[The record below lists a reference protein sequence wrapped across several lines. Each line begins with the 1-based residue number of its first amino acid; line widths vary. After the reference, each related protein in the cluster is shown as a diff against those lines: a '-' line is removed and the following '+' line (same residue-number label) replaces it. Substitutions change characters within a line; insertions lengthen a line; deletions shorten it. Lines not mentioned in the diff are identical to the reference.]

1 MNPRPRKSSSF
12 VDRHGLWTGAHTN
25 AAEDVEK
32 IIKKEKLEVV
42 RFSFADQHGV
52 LRGKALLAS
61 EAASAMRAG
70 VTMTTTLLA
79 KDTAHRTVYPVF
91 TPGGGFAMAEMQG
104 GGDFL
109 MVADPTTFRILPW
122 ANKTGWMLCAIYF
135 GNGKAVPFSSRA
147 RCRDAMNALAKAG
160 FDFLA
165 GLEVE
170 FHLFRLE
177 NPRLAPTD
185 ATWPPEA
192 PQGSSPSSPSIAPPW
207 ACASRASA
215 ATRRM

>member
-1 MNPRPRKSSSF
+1 MPPRSRKPASF
-12 VDRHGLWTGAHTN
+12 VERHDLWSDTQTN
-25 AAEDVEK
+25 AAGEVEK

-52 LRGKALLAS
+52 LRGKTLLAS

-109 MVADPTTFRILPW
+109 MVADPTTFCILPW
-122 ANKTGWMLCAIYF
+122 ANQTGWMLCDIYF
-135 GNGKAVPFSSRA
+135 GNG
-147 RCRDAMNALAKAG
+147 
-160 FDFLA
+160 
-165 GLEVE
+165 
-170 FHLFRLE
+170 
-177 NPRLAPTD
+177 
-185 ATWPPEA
+185 
-192 PQGSSPSSPSIAPPW
+192 
-207 ACASRASA
+207 
-215 ATRRM
+215 

>member
-12 VDRHGLWTGAHTN
+12 VDRHGLWTGAQAK
-25 AAEDVEK
+25 AAEEVER

-52 LRGKALLAS
+52 LRGKTLLAS

-91 TPGGGFAMAEMQG
+91 TPGGGFAMPEMQG

-109 MVADPTTFRILPW
+109 MVADPSTFRILPW
-122 ANKTGWMLCAIYF
+122 ANKTGWMLCDIYF
-135 GNGKAVPFSSRA
+135 GNGKASAFFDARTQPGCSECPVKNRIQLPSR
-147 RCRDAMNALAKAG
+147 
-160 FDFLA
+160 
-165 GLEVE
+165 
-170 FHLFRLE
+170 
-177 NPRLAPTD
+177 P
-185 ATWPPEA
+185 
-192 PQGSSPSSPSIAPPW
+192 
-207 ACASRASA
+207 
-215 ATRRM
+215 